1 MAAVT
6 KFENNRR
13 DSTGAQTITLR
24 TPWQQCEGVGSST
37 SHNRAVR
44 RDLRF
49 AFISLHRRSRNTA
62 KIYCVIQW
70 IVIWARWILGNVAL
84 YFPVL
89 SGQLNLH
96 RASLLSNSL
105 QPTSFPGL
113 MRRKGYWDVGI
124 NFFSRFF
131 FWKANNVYFTE
142 ISTSGTYKS
151 VLVRHNISVSERRL
165 QNLRYF
171 ISNMHR
177 APPFSSKFVGVN
189 KCSALLL
196 NRPPRHNEV

>member
-1 MAAVT
+1 MEDFRR
-6 KFENNRR
+6 KWQPLQIFENNRR

-49 AFISLHRRSRNTA
+49 AIISMHRRSRNTA
-62 KIYCVIQW
+62 KIYRVIQW
-70 IVIWARWILGNVAL
+70 IVIWARWILRNVAL

-96 RASLLSNSL
+96 RASLLSNSP

-113 MRRKGYWDVGI
+113 MRRKGNRDVGI
-124 NFFSRFF
+124 NFFFKVFF
-131 FWKANNVYFTE
+131 FGKQTIFTLQRYPHLALTKAASFDT
-142 ISTSGTYKS
+142 I
-151 VLVRHNISVSERRL
+151 
-165 QNLRYF
+165 
-171 ISNMHR
+171 
-177 APPFSSKFVGVN
+177 
-189 KCSALLL
+189 
-196 NRPPRHNEV
+196 